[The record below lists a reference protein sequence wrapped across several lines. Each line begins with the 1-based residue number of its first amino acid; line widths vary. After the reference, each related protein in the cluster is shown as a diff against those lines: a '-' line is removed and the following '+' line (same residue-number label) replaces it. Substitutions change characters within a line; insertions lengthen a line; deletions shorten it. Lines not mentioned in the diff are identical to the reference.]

1 MRRRSTGAPGGC
13 TRASD
18 WSRYTAPSRRSPR
31 RDWPSR
37 SSWGTGGRATRRPS
51 RDATITTWFA
61 CIAAGSPPPMSARSN
76 RSRGRSCG
84 GGLRS
89 LRTGWN
95 SSATAPAAAP
105 GGRGRHRAP
114 RPTSAALG
122 VVLALAVAGCD
133 ARTTSTPGL
142 AVTATIYPLAEFA
155 RRVGGAPVNV
165 HTLIPPGVEA
175 HDYEPTPKDLAAL
188 SRARLFIYDGAG
200 FEPWVERLL
209 PQLAKG
215 TLRVNATEG
224 LPLVRGDGGGGP
236 PPRRR
241 PGFGGDAGGG
251 GRGPPRPPPPP
262 PPPPP

>member
-18 WSRYTAPSRRSPR
+18 WSRCTAPSRRSPR

-51 RDATITTWFA
+51 R
-61 CIAAGSPPPMSARSN
+61 AG
-76 RSRGRSCG
+76 GRCCG

-89 LRTGWN
+89 LRPGWN

-114 RPTSAALG
+114 RAASAALG

-133 ARTTSTPGL
+133 ARTKSTPGL

-155 RRVGGAPVNV
+155 RRSGGTPVNV

-175 HDYEPTPKDLAAL
+175 HDYEPTPKDLVAL
-188 SRARLFIYDGAG
+188 SGARLFLYNGAG
-200 FEPWVERLL
+200 FETWVERL
-209 PQLAKG
+209 
-215 TLRVNATEG
+215 
-224 LPLVRGDGGGGP
+224 
-236 PPRRR
+236 
-241 PGFGGDAGGG
+241 
-251 GRGPPRPPPPP
+251 
-262 PPPPP
+262 